1 MRQRWFLWLAIFT
14 IPMVYICQ
22 MAGWTVA
29 EMGRQPWVVQDLLPT
44 VAAVSRIDSG
54 AVIVTFWLFAIIFT
68 LLLIAE
74 VKIIT
79 TQIKRGPNEEETHHV

>member
-1 MRQRWFLWLAIFT
+1 MKIAIFT
-14 IPMVYICQ
+14 VPLVYLAQ

-44 VAAVSRIDSG
+44 VAAVSNINAG
-54 AVIVTFWLFAIIFT
+54 AVIVTFWLFALIFT

-74 VKIIT
+74 IKIMSK
-79 TQIKRGPNEEETHHV
+79 QIKIGPKDGGH